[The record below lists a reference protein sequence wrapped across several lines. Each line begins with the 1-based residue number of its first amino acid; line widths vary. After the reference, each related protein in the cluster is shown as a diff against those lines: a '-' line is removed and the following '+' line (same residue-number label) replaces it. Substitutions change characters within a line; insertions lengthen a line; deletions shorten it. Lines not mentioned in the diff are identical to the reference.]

1 MQMDVVNPIISI
13 IVPIYNVEKY
23 LEECVLSIINQTW
36 DNKQII
42 LVDDGSTDK
51 SGQICDRLQAEY
63 PYIQVI
69 HKENGGLASAR
80 NAGLDI
86 AIGEYVGFVDSDDY
100 IEQDMYEKMYQSMIQ
115 TNSQVSC
122 CSRYRCIDTD
132 KGREIHLIEGSKRIR
147 QFTVMTT
154 EEAVRLLMLNKGMTY
169 SACDKLFQ
177 ADLFSQIR
185 FPKEN
190 LPSEDIPCIYSIL
203 TKCKQIVHIGEEKY
217 YYRFVSNSIS
227 KSPFRRKNIS
237 TVRYMEEVADD
248 VCVRYPSVKEEAL
261 YALIQSTDS
270 SYSGLVKSGN
280 RQELKDIEKELC
292 KIVRKHLGHIIVY
305 PIFSWKIKL
314 INVFVALGI
323 FPVFYRVYN
332 ATGKSRD

>member
-1 MQMDVVNPIISI
+1 MQIDNSTPLISI

-36 DNKQII
+36 ENKQII
-42 LVDDGSTDK
+42 LVDDGSTDN
-51 SGQICDRLQAEY
+51 SGKICDRLQTEY
-63 PYIQVI
+63 PYLQVI
-69 HKENGGLASAR
+69 HKKNGGLASAR

-100 IEQDMYEKMYQSMIQ
+100 VEYDMYEKMYQSMIQ
-115 TNSQVSC
+115 TNSQVAC
-122 CSRYRCIDTD
+122 CSRYRCIDTAN
-132 KGREIHLIEGSKRIR
+132 GREIRLLEDDKRIQ

-154 EEAVRLLMLNKGMTY
+154 EEAIRSLMLNNGITY

-177 ADLFSQIR
+177 ADLFSQVR

-227 KSPFRRKNIS
+227 KSPFQRKKIS
-237 TVRYMEEVADD
+237 TVRYMEEVVED
-248 VCVRYPSVKEEAL
+248 VCARYPAVKDEAL
-261 YALIQSTDS
+261 YALIQSTNS
-270 SYSGLVKSGN
+270 SYSSLVKSGK
-280 RQELKDIEKELC
+280 RKELKDIEKELC
-292 KIVRKHLGHIIVY
+292 KIVRRRFGQIIIN
-305 PIFSWKIKL
+305 PLFPWKVKL
-314 INVFVALGI
+314 IDFFVVLGV
-323 FPVFYRVYN
+323 FPVFCKVYN
-332 ATGKSRD
+332 GKGK